1 MGERAGRPCS
11 AGSNS
16 EKFARDMGQI
26 LCFNTKSIE
35 FYSIVETTVDALLV
49 AAPFG
54 LPDLSLSF
62 SLSPA
67 SRGGSARESSFCE
80 SDKGI
85 LFKIWIASGANC
97 GLVGAWRM
105 AGAEEGER
113 ENLYES
119 RGSGIYRKIDESDL
133 DATAYESI
141 VNMSITYYGG
151 K

>member
-1 MGERAGRPCS
+1 MRECTLVAKFTVAFDEPCAHLLLLAWLQNSMGERAGRSCS

-16 EKFARDMGQI
+16 EKFAGDMGQI

-35 FYSIVETTVDALLV
+35 FYGIVETTVDALLV

-67 SRGGSARESSFCE
+67 SRGDSARESSFCE

-85 LFKIWIASGANC
+85 LCRIRMPLSANY
-97 GLVGAWRM
+97 GLVGAWRV

-113 ENLYES
+113 EKLYES
-119 RGSGIYRKIDESDL
+119 
-133 DATAYESI
+133 
-141 VNMSITYYGG
+141 
-151 K
+151 